1 VKALAEKA
9 RAKLNLTLDV
19 LGARPDGYH
28 DILTVMQSVSFC
40 DDVLIALTE
49 DGVLRLRTGL
59 PYLPVDER
67 NVAVRAA
74 HVFLEA
80 AGLST
85 GADIELIK
93 RIPVG
98 AGLGG
103 GSADAAAVL
112 RGLNRLT
119 GAGFPSSKLEELASL
134 VGSDVPFCIRGGA
147 ALAAGRGE
155 KLTPLPPLSG
165 CPVVIC
171 KPAFPL
177 STPKL
182 FARVGGRSPAIRPD
196 TEGLVRAMEEND
208 TARVARRLFNVFE
221 ELLPKGCGEIA
232 VIRSRLLDLGAMG
245 AAMSGTGSAVFGLFR
260 DRKTAK
266 RAWEE
271 LSPTYRECFLTE
283 TAGRAM

>member
-1 VKALAEKA
+1 VKTLIEQA
-9 RAKLNLTLDV
+9 RAKLNLSLDV

-28 DILTVMQSVSFC
+28 DILSVMQSVSLC
-40 DDVLIALTE
+40 DDVHITLTE
-49 DGVLRLRTGL
+49 DGVLRLRTSL

-74 HVFLEA
+74 RVFLDA
-80 AGLST
+80 AGLDT
-85 GADIELIK
+85 GVDIELIK

-119 GAGFPSSKLEELASL
+119 DAGFPPAMLEELAAM
-134 VGSDVPFCIRGGA
+134 VGSDVPFCVRGGA

-155 KLTPLPPLSG
+155 KLTPLPPLPD

-182 FARVGGRSPAIRPD
+182 FARVGDRSPAIRPD
-196 TEGLVRAMEEND
+196 TEGLVHALETGDAARA
-208 TARVARRLFNVFE
+208 ARRLFNVFE
-221 ELLPKGCGEIA
+221 ELLPRGCGEIA
-232 VIRSRLLDLGAMG
+232 AIRGRLLDLGAMG

-260 DRKTAK
+260 DGKTAK
-266 RAWEE
+266 RAWEA
-271 LSPTYRECFLTE
+271 LAPAFQECFLTE
-283 TAGRAM
+283 TAGPSM